1 MAVASGGAD
10 ESTATVIANQ
20 LRESIITG
28 ELEPG
33 SRLRQQDLARKYEAS
48 RMPIREALQRLE
60 SEGLVSVVAHSGA
73 WVASLDLEE
82 FQKTYQLR
90 NVVEP
95 FALEQ
100 SILGLTARDK
110 ATIQDLCDQLGALV
124 YDRVDVQEFLRLD
137 RAFHLATYAGLSHE
151 QLESIIHRLWNSTQP
166 YRRALVSTLS
176 PDQMVATHKD
186 HEQIVD
192 AILREDG
199 RSAGKLIWVH
209 IQRTMYRIEH
219 SPEILG

>member
-1 MAVASGGAD
+1 MVAASGAAE
-10 ESTATVIANQ
+10 ESTAALIASQ
-20 LRESIITG
+20 LRDSIITG

-33 SRLRQQDLARKYEAS
+33 SRLRQQDLALKYEAS

-60 SEGLVSVVAHSGA
+60 SEGLVTVVAHSGA

-82 FQKTYQLR
+82 FRKTYKLR

-100 SILGLTARDK
+100 SIPGLTVRDK
-110 ATIQDLCDQLGALV
+110 ETIQSLSQQLGALI
-124 YDRVDVQEFLRLD
+124 REPIDVQSFLRID
-137 RAFHLATYAGLSHE
+137 REFHLATYAGLNHKH
-151 QLESIIHRLWNSTQP
+151 LESIIRRLWNSTQH

-176 PDQMVATHKD
+176 LEQMYATHKD

-192 AILREDG
+192 AIMREDAQ
-199 RSAGKLIWVH
+199 SASKLIWVH
-209 IQRTMYRIEH
+209 IQRTIYRVENR
-219 SPEILG
+219 PEILG

>member
-10 ESTATVIANQ
+10 ESTATLIVNQ

-28 ELEPG
+28 ELAPG

-110 ATIQDLCDQLGALV
+110 V
-124 YDRVDVQEFLRLD
+124 
-137 RAFHLATYAGLSHE
+137 
-151 QLESIIHRLWNSTQP
+151 
-166 YRRALVSTLS
+166 
-176 PDQMVATHKD
+176 
-186 HEQIVD
+186 
-192 AILREDG
+192 
-199 RSAGKLIWVH
+199 
-209 IQRTMYRIEH
+209 
-219 SPEILG
+219 